1 MKHIKIFEEFVNE
14 FGGDFTKEYDGFIVL
29 DVKDQKA
36 YKFRYIKG
44 TKGVKAEDAAIA
56 KVMQKTGK
64 PRNAFMVHGSIKK
77 GEFDKTDTH
86 PNFGTT
92 KIEVLESVDAILE
105 GRFTKEKLMKM
116 ISKLDDAEVVVKGKT
131 YIIYNPDS
139 GNADNTAMWGN
150 DTVKVLNSD
159 GDEFEFKY
167 SEIDAFNE
175 SVNEAKQNIE
185 AFMDTLEKKY
195 GFNFVRPSEE
205 FNGSKGGVWVSGENG
220 ETLGGKTIY
229 SYYASGPAYELGVL
243 KKYEDAINKLGWYSE
258 WNDPGTVMIW
268 PI

>member
-1 MKHIKIFEEFVNE
+1 MKHIKIFEEFINE

-29 DVKDQKA
+29 DVKNQKA
-36 YKFRYIKG
+36 WKFRYIKG
-44 TKGVKAEDAAIA
+44 TKGVKAEDEAIA
-56 KVMQKTGK
+56 QVMKKTGQ
-64 PRNAFMVHGSIKK
+64 PRGVFMVHGSIKK
-77 GEFDKTDTH
+77 GEFDKTDEIS
-86 PNFGTT
+86 GI
-92 KIEVLESVDAILE
+92 KLGVLESVILE
-105 GRFTKEKLMKM
+105 GRFTKEKLLKM

-131 YIIYNPDS
+131 YTIYNPDS
-139 GNADNTAMWGN
+139 GNDDNTAMWGS

-185 AFMDTLEKKY
+185 NFMNTLEKKY
-195 GFNFVRPSEE
+195 GFNFVRPSED
-205 FNGSKGGVWVSGENG
+205 FNGSKGGIWVSGENG

-243 KKYEDAINKLGWYSE
+243 KKYEEAINKLGWYSE
-258 WNDPGTVMIW
+258 WHDPGTVMIW

>member
-1 MKHIKIFEEFVNE
+1 MKNVKLFEEFINE

-29 DVKDQKA
+29 DILDQKA

-64 PRNAFMVHGSIKK
+64 PRNVFMVHGSIKK

-92 KIEVLESVDAILE
+92 KIEVLESV
-105 GRFTKEKLMKM
+105 
-116 ISKLDDAEVVVKGKT
+116 
-131 YIIYNPDS
+131 
-139 GNADNTAMWGN
+139 
-150 DTVKVLNSD
+150 
-159 GDEFEFKY
+159 
-167 SEIDAFNE
+167 
-175 SVNEAKQNIE
+175 NEAKQNIE
-185 AFMDTLEKKY
+185 DFMNTLENKY
-195 GFNFVRPSEE
+195 GLNFVRRSED
-205 FNGSKGGVWVSGENG
+205 FNGSKGGIWVSGENG
-220 ETLGGKTIY
+220 EKLGGKVIY
-229 SYYASGPAYELGVL
+229 SYYTSGPAYTFGVL
-243 KKYEDAINKLGWYSE
+243 KKYEEAINKLGWYSE